1 MFNAQRRQ
9 GRGQDKRE
17 RQAKPKIWEALG
29 AKPIRHK
36 LLQAKP
42 KAWEEPTARARTCV
56 PLAKS
61 RVWEEGVP
69 SRTRAG
75 ETTRGQG
82 RRRDHDDGS
91 SGRAAP

>member
-1 MFNAQRRQ
+1 MGDTR
-9 GRGQDKRE
+9 KPE
-17 RQAKPKIWEALG
+17 RVAGKDQSEK
-29 AKPIRHK
+29 
-36 LLQAKP
+36 
-42 KAWEEPTARARTCV
+42 PTARARTCV

-82 RRRDHDDGS
+82 RRRDRDDGS
-91 SGRAAP
+91 SGRAEDRAGGPGGIK

>member
-42 KAWEEPTARARTCV
+42 KIWEALGAKPISHKPLNHDNKNNKAIELLDNTR
-56 PLAKS
+56 PLAS
-61 RVWEEGVP
+61 R
-69 SRTRAG
+69 R
-75 ETTRGQG
+75 Q
-82 RRRDHDDGS
+82 
-91 SGRAAP
+91 